1 MQITFSP
8 IKTDELQTVLKLFKE
23 AAEKIAKLDVD
34 HWQYWKNPP
43 KEKVDW
49 VNEGLENNE
58 FFFIKNTNDELIG
71 MVRILHEDEL
81 YWGIQQEKAL
91 YIHSL
96 VVREQFEG
104 KGLGNIIINKIAAMA
119 KNLNYPYLRL
129 DAVANNTKLCNYYQ
143 KLGFEKVGEKSLSSS
158 VNNLFQKEIKP

>member
-1 MQITFSP
+1 MHTSFVP
-8 IKTDELQTVLKLFKE
+8 INLDDLKIVLQLFKE
-23 AAEKIAKLDVD
+23 AAEKIAKMNIN

-49 VNEGLENNE
+49 VKEGLKSKE
-58 FFFIKNTNDELIG
+58 FYFIKNTNDELIG
-71 MVRILHEDEL
+71 MIRILHEDRM

-104 KGLGNIIINKIAAMA
+104 KGLGNIIINTVAEMA
-119 KNLNYPYLRL
+119 KNLNYLYLRL
-129 DAVANNTKLCNYYQ
+129 DADAKNPKLCKYYT
-143 KLGFEKVGEKSLSSS
+143 KLGFDKVGEKTLPLSSY
-158 VNNLFQKEIKP
+158 NLYQKEIRI